1 MCLWNQVG
9 DHRGH
14 SMDGWRKKSNCMSWL
29 RLLGRAVIQI
39 WDGQQKNN
47 NVIQITAL
55 ANNDTTTWLH
65 EFVKVYLIIFFSKA
79 GKWNLYWLNRVRV
92 VLFKNQDSNKD
103 IETNTCSTP
112 IPDNN
117 GLSQT
122 TNLPERLKLCV
133 GPKVMATDNISV
145 FDILINGS
153 IATVKQLDRRSK
165 PHCSTIYV
173 KAGNSLKDRR
183 LCGDL
188 KECVP
193 DTAKRKRFP
202 LNKVKSKK
210 KKTISVNTWWCNYC
224 P

>member
-1 MCLWNQVG
+1 
-9 DHRGH
+9 
-14 SMDGWRKKSNCMSWL
+14 
-29 RLLGRAVIQI
+29 
-39 WDGQQKNN
+39 
-47 NVIQITAL
+47 
-55 ANNDTTTWLH
+55 
-65 EFVKVYLIIFFSKA
+65 
-79 GKWNLYWLNRVRV
+79 
-92 VLFKNQDSNKD
+92 
-103 IETNTCSTP
+103 
-112 IPDNN
+112 
-117 GLSQT
+117 
-122 TNLPERLKLCV
+122 
-133 GPKVMATDNISV
+133 MATDNISV

-210 KKTISVNTWWCNYC
+210 KKTISVNTW
-224 P
+224 